1 MAASTSNGGKALP
14 QSGGS
19 AVSPQVPHRR
29 GRAAEAPMAPGSA
42 SGPAL
47 LQAPRKGS
55 GSPWRGSAGFRHT
68 EGPPLPSRPESAQG
82 PWGERWPRG
91 HVLAHT
97 RARSHAHSLTCRH
110 RRPWGE
116 GWPCGYALAHTHAHS
131 LSRRPW
137 THVSKGEGRLSLRG
151 ERRSWVAPRETSC
164 LLLWGPASADTCCH
178 QVTAAAQPGCTSPGG
193 RRHQRSMGSRE
204 VTDSPVAARPRAPL
218 SHATWCLMTILSAR
232 DTHCRHCQGP
242 IRGKIETLLFS
253 NSLKQHKPPAPVI
266 IMCKPSITD
275 ATLSV

>member
-1 MAASTSNGGKALP
+1 MAASTSNGGKALL

-68 EGPPLPSRPESAQG
+68 EGPPLPSRPESAQV

-131 LSRRPW
+131 LTRRPW

-151 ERRSWVAPRETSC
+151 ERRSWVAPRRLPVSC
-164 LLLWGPASADTCCH
+164 SGDQPQRTPV
-178 QVTAAAQPGCTSPGG
+178 VTKSQQQPN
-193 RRHQRSMGSRE
+193 Q
-204 VTDSPVAARPRAPL
+204 AARHPA
-218 SHATWCLMTILSAR
+218 AGGT
-232 DTHCRHCQGP
+232 
-242 IRGKIETLLFS
+242 RG
-253 NSLKQHKPPAPVI
+253 AW
-266 IMCKPSITD
+266 
-275 ATLSV
+275 AAGR